1 MVVYPSKSSMQEE
14 DEGRKILILGS
25 NLMPSFAEYYR
36 VSCGEFSKVSFS
48 VLLYLCVKTAL
59 VYAL

>member
-36 VSCGEFSKVSFS
+36 DLAKEKVCF
-48 VLLYLCVKTAL
+48 VEMAQLVGAL
-59 VYAL
+59 SAMPHT